1 MAKPAT
7 RADVLLDINNRLV
20 SRLERVDLF
29 RGIAETLR
37 RVLPVDRMSLLLLNA
52 SGDAFS
58 VITLM
63 GEPDSAVLQ
72 ATGSEL
78 PVANSATGEILR
90 EGRAHIRKNLAV
102 SPSRFPDER
111 LLFEKGIRSYV
122 SAPLRTS
129 ASPIG
134 VLAVGSRTPNR
145 YDEADAAF
153 LERVADQIAL
163 SVDNMLAFER
173 LDRLRRELSRE
184 NKDLRTRVKEAEAPG
199 GIVGGSAPILHLM
212 EQLALVAGTDATVLI
227 QGESGTGKELVAKA
241 IHDQSDR
248 SQGPLVK
255 VNCAAVPANL
265 WESEFF
271 GHTRGAFSGAVQ
283 ARPGRFEVAGGG
295 TLFLDEVGEL
305 PLELQ
310 GKLLR
315 VLQDGSYQRVG
326 ENRVRTA
333 DVRIIAAT
341 NQDLA
346 TEVRA
351 GRFREDLYYRLSVF
365 PLRTPALRDRREDI
379 PLLVYHFIREISQA
393 WGRKEEVRPTVEGLL
408 RLQAYHW
415 PGNVRELRNVVA
427 RSLITCSG
435 NRLDFQDPGDMEKA
449 APSAPVESAGD
460 APPQPPD
467 GGHGPAPPDGGGERR
482 TLPLGADV
490 PLDSVPVLTDEEM
503 EALTRR
509 NIQAALAR
517 TGGRIWGSEGA
528 AALLGIPPTTLAS
541 RVQRLGIERTR

>member
-1 MAKPAT
+1 
-7 RADVLLDINNRLV
+7 
-20 SRLERVDLF
+20 
-29 RGIAETLR
+29 
-37 RVLPVDRMSLLLLNA
+37 
-52 SGDAFS
+52 
-58 VITLM
+58 
-63 GEPDSAVLQ
+63 
-72 ATGSEL
+72 
-78 PVANSATGEILR
+78 
-90 EGRAHIRKNLAV
+90 
-102 SPSRFPDER
+102 
-111 LLFEKGIRSYV
+111 
-122 SAPLRTS
+122 
-129 ASPIG
+129 
-134 VLAVGSRTPNR
+134 
-145 YDEADAAF
+145 
-153 LERVADQIAL
+153 
-163 SVDNMLAFER
+163 
-173 LDRLRRELSRE
+173 
-184 NKDLRTRVKEAEAPG
+184 
-199 GIVGGSAPILHLM
+199 M

-271 GHTRGAFSGAVQ
+271 GHTRGAFSGAVR

-315 VLQDGSYQRVG
+315 VLKDGSYQRVG
-326 ENRVRTA
+326 ENRVRMA

-379 PLLVYHFIREISQA
+379 PLLVYHFIREISQR

-449 APSAPVESAGD
+449 AGSPPVESAGD